1 MRQFDDEDDEQTPPI
16 PLTNDQAQQLRGQ
29 LIHITPLFVVIVQ
42 LLATLV
48 LGVLTWLLTFNA
60 SWALSISYGGLTI
73 ALPAGIFAWAMR
85 GKTQQVHAAGVLFRF
100 FLWESVKVLFSVVML
115 AIAPFIIPN
124 LSWLALLAGL
134 IVTIKAYL
142 IAAFLRSKGKR

>member
-1 MRQFDDEDDEQTPPI
+1 MREFDDEDDEQTPPV
-16 PLTNDQAQQLRGQ
+16 PLTNEQAQQLRRQ
-29 LIHITPLFVVIVQ
+29 LVHITPLFVVLVQ

-48 LGVLTWLLTFNA
+48 VGLSTWALTFNA
-60 SWALSISYGGLTI
+60 NWALSVAYGGLSI
-73 ALPAGIFAWAMR
+73 ALPAGVFAWAMR
-85 GKTQQVHAAGVLFRF
+85 GKTHKANAAGVLFGF
-100 FLWESVKVLFSVVML
+100 FLWESIKVLLSVVML
-115 AIAPFIIPN
+115 VIAPFIIPN